1 MKNFFNNFT
10 KIQRYRIFE
19 ISAVFLFLVATVL
32 LIIFLPNKT
41 TFSKINNQSSKK
53 GEIKAIASAMPIS
66 GWTPLTVYFSAF
78 GSYSKNGKIIKYEW
92 DIDGNG
98 RLDTDATTDEGYVEY
113 TYLDN
118 GNYHVTLQITDETGA
133 TDTATVFVNVRHPAS
148 SSVDYW
154 EVFDDSQVKR
164 VDIKLKQSDWDL
176 MWSDIEAKTEVSAN
190 VIIFGEEL
198 DDVGFSMRGQFSM
211 REGGEK
217 KPWKI
222 NTDAYISDQ
231 EFHNLKQLIFTNCI
245 GDSSLLWEK
254 TAYDLMHVAGVASSN
269 ICYVE
274 IWINITDD
282 TKPSEFWG
290 VYTMIERVDRK
301 FLGNRFGQESKD
313 GNLYKASHAQRGPM
327 DLKYYGDSIE
337 DYPMT
342 NGQYAYGKENNLEDA
357 DYSDIIKLCYVIDGT
372 EYSSPEDF
380 TEALEEVFNV
390 DTFLRYMAV
399 ITLTMNWDS
408 YPFTGNNFF
417 LFNNPVSGKFEWIP
431 WDISWG
437 GNVNAPLFKRE
448 ANEMSQYAPLFD
460 RVFEVEKYRLQ
471 FAAYLDLL
479 MREFFNYEKIYEV
492 TRDYHMMIAPYIS
505 QGSGDKMFYSET
517 GWFTIEEFNNSWQDL
532 ADLANR
538 RNEYVKSV
546 IDEEIN
552 KTTLGNNQ

>member
-10 KIQRYRIFE
+10 RIQRYRIFE

-41 TFSKINNQSSKK
+41 SFSQINNQNPKK
-53 GEIKAIASAMPIS
+53 GEIKAIVSVMPIS

-98 RLDTDATTDEGYVEY
+98 RIDTDATADDGYVEY

-118 GNYHVTLQITDETGA
+118 GNYNVTLQITDETGA
-133 TDTATVFVNVRHPAS
+133 TDTATVFVNVKHPAS

-154 EVFDDSQVKR
+154 EVFDDSQIRR
-164 VDIKLKQSDWDL
+164 VDIKVKQSDWDL
-176 MWSDIEAKTEVSAN
+176 IWSDIEAKYEVPADA
-190 VIIFGEEL
+190 VVFGEKL
-198 DDVGFSMRGQFSM
+198 DEVGFSMRGQFSM

-254 TAYDLMHVAGVASSN
+254 TAYDLLHVAGVPSSN

-274 IWINITDD
+274 IWIDITDD

-301 FLGNRFGQESKD
+301 FLGNRFSQESKD

-337 DYPMT
+337 DYPMI

-357 DYSDIIKLCYVIDGT
+357 DYSDIINLCYVIDGV

-380 TEALEEVFNV
+380 AEALEEAFNV

-492 TRDYHMMIAPYIS
+492 TRDYHMIIAPYIS
-505 QGSGDKMFYSET
+505 QGGGDKMFYSET

-532 ADLANR
+532 SDLANR
-538 RNEYVKSV
+538 RNEYIKSA

>member
-1 MKNFFNNFT
+1 LKNFFNNFT

-41 TFSKINNQSSKK
+41 TFSQINNQSSKK

-118 GNYHVTLQITDETGA
+118 GNYNVTLQITDETGA
-133 TDTATVFVNVRHPAS
+133 TDTATVFVNVMHPAS

-164 VDIKLKQSDWDL
+164 VDINLKQSDWDL
-176 MWSDIEAKTEVSAN
+176 MWSDIEAKTEVPAN

-274 IWINITDD
+274 IWIDITDD

-342 NGQYAYGKENNLEDA
+342 NRQYAYGKENNLDDA
-357 DYSDIIKLCYVIDGT
+357 DYSDIIKLCYVIDGA

-380 TEALEEVFNV
+380 AEALEEVFNV

-431 WDISWG
+431 WDITWG
-437 GNVNAPLFKRE
+437 GNVIGPLFERE
-448 ANEMSQYAPLFD
+448 SNEMSQYAPLFD

-492 TRDYHMMIAPYIS
+492 TRDYHMMIVPYIG

-517 GWFTIEEFNNSWQDL
+517 GWFTIEEFNYSWQDL

-538 RNEYVKSV
+538 RNEYVKSA

>member
-10 KIQRYRIFE
+10 RIQRYRIFE

-41 TFSKINNQSSKK
+41 SFSQINNQNPKK
-53 GEIKAIASAMPIS
+53 GEIKAIVSVMPIS

-98 RLDTDATTDEGYVEY
+98 RIDTDATADDGYVEY

-118 GNYHVTLQITDETGA
+118 GNYNVTLQITDETGA
-133 TDTATVFVNVRHPAS
+133 TDTATVFVNVKHPAS

-154 EVFDDSQVKR
+154 EVFDDSQIRR
-164 VDIKLKQSDWDL
+164 VDIKVKQSDWDL
-176 MWSDIEAKTEVSAN
+176 IWSDIEAKYEVPADA
-190 VIIFGEEL
+190 VVFGEKL
-198 DDVGFSMRGQFSM
+198 DEVGFSMRGQFSM

-254 TAYDLMHVAGVASSN
+254 TAYDLLHVAGVPSSN

-274 IWINITDD
+274 IWIDITDD

-301 FLGNRFGQESKD
+301 FLGNRFSQESKD

-337 DYPMT
+337 DYPMI

-357 DYSDIIKLCYVIDGT
+357 DYSDIINLCYVIDGV

-380 TEALEEVFNV
+380 AEALEEVFNV

-492 TRDYHMMIAPYIS
+492 TRDYHMIIAPYIS
-505 QGSGDKMFYSET
+505 QGGGDKMFYSET

-532 ADLANR
+532 SDLANR
-538 RNEYVKSV
+538 RNEYIKSA